1 VLDAIET
8 IKLQQPLGLPVIEME
23 LEQLINGGANNNHAK
38 PVRSTAVG

>member
-8 IKLQQPLGLPVIEME
+8 IKLHQPDGLPVIEME
-23 LEQLINGGANNNHAK
+23 LEQLLNGGVNNNHSK